1 MIVIYIRR
9 SQRRDL
15 NNKSNL
21 KQKCSWKFALFI
33 QYPEYRYTCTIRTIR
48 RVQFEIRNHLKESFE
63 RKNNNSIVPFVHLIH
78 ISWSPSLLYYN
89 CLCNGSLHTVYWK
102 FCSTLLFQKQVYINP
117 SSNTSF
123 SHNTALIQ
131 TKYSS
136 LLLLA
141 QVISIQCFRQYGS
154 RFVISSE
161 NISGR
166 SWRLF
171 PPDLPVSQVQA
182 LSLSLSLRRT
192 SIFSVNVKQKCAFF
206 LANRTVLEII
216 RYQCRKDLSG
226 AVYVTSFQKTVFVV
240 FSLKHTVL
248 FRGSKQNTVRTAF

>member
-1 MIVIYIRR
+1 MALYTLFTGSSVLPSY
-9 SQRRDL
+9 SK
-15 NNKSNL
+15 NK
-21 KQKCSWKFALFI
+21 
-33 QYPEYRYTCTIRTIR
+33 
-48 RVQFEIRNHLKESFE
+48 
-63 RKNNNSIVPFVHLIH
+63 
-78 ISWSPSLLYYN
+78 
-89 CLCNGSLHTVYWK
+89 
-102 FCSTLLFQKQVYINP
+102 VYINP

-131 TKYSS
+131 TKYPS

-141 QVISIQCFRQYGS
+141 QVIFMQCFRQYGS

-161 NISGR
+161 NSSGR

-182 LSLSLSLRRT
+182 LSLSLRRT

-248 FRGSKQNTVRTAF
+248 FRGSKQNTVRTVF